1 MTLVQETLKRNTK
14 DRDRQNRQITA
25 DLIET
30 LRSRCRKMQADNKI
44 TTAVLH
50 GSVLEPEFFRSNSD
64 IDLVLGGVKPANSW
78 KVTAEIGRN
87 LDYPLDVQFLE
98 DIPEKR
104 AQRIL
109 RKGRRLV

>member
-1 MTLVQETLKRNTK
+1 MTLVQQTLERNQK
-14 DRDRQNRQITA
+14 NRVRRNRKITA

-64 IDLVLGGVKPANSW
+64 IDLVLGGVNPADSW
-78 KVTAEIGRN
+78 KVTAEIGRD
-87 LDYPLDVQFLE
+87 LAYPLDVQFLE
-98 DIPEKR
+98 DLPEKR
-104 AQRIL
+104 AQRIF
-109 RKGRRLV
+109 REGRRLV